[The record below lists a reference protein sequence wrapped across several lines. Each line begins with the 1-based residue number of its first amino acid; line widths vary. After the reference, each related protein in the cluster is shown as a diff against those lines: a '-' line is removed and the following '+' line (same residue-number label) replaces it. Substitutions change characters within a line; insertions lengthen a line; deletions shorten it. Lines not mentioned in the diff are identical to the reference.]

1 MRSFLFFL
9 LSFYFEYS
17 LAAVQVNQTA
27 PNFILTDSW
36 GKEINLSSFKDRV
49 VILEWTNHE
58 CPFVKKHYSTRN
70 MQGTQEVANEERVVW
85 FSIIS
90 SAPGTQGHVSAKE
103 ANVLTVKRGESPS
116 NVLLDPEGDVG
127 RMYGAKT
134 TPHMYIIDQTG
145 ILKYQGA
152 IDDAGGRGFASKD
165 LAKATNFIKK
175 ALEEMKTDVPISS
188 STTKPYGCSI
198 KYKS

>member
-1 MRSFLFFL
+1 MRRFLFFL

-85 FSIIS
+85 FSIVS
-90 SAPGTQGHVSAKE
+90 SAPGTQGHVSGKE
-103 ANVLTVKRGESPS
+103 ANVLTVKRGASPS

-188 STTKPYGCSI
+188 NTTKPYGCSI

>member
-90 SAPGTQGHVSAKE
+90 SAPGTQGHVSAKD
-103 ANVLTVKRGESPS
+103 ANVLTVKRGASPS

-165 LAKATNFIKK
+165 LAKAKNFIKK

-198 KYKS
+198 KYRS

>member
-1 MRSFLFFL
+1 
-9 LSFYFEYS
+9 
-17 LAAVQVNQTA
+17 
-27 PNFILTDSW
+27 
-36 GKEINLSSFKDRV
+36 
-49 VILEWTNHE
+49 
-58 CPFVKKHYSTRN
+58 

-90 SAPGTQGHVSAKE
+90 SAPGTQGHVSGKE
-103 ANVLTVKRGESPS
+103 ANVLTVKRGASPS

-152 IDDAGGRGFASKD
+152 IDDVGGRGFAS
-165 LAKATNFIKK
+165 F
-175 ALEEMKTDVPISS
+175 P
-188 STTKPYGCSI
+188 GC
-198 KYKS
+198 

>member
-1 MRSFLFFL
+1 MRRFLFLL

-90 SAPGTQGHVSAKE
+90 SAPGTQGHVSGKE
-103 ANVLTVKRGESPS
+103 ANVLTVKRGASPS

-188 STTKPYGCSI
+188 NTTKPYGCSI

>member
-1 MRSFLFFL
+1 MRRFLFFL

-90 SAPGTQGHVSAKE
+90 SAPGTQGHVSGKE
-103 ANVLTVKRGESPS
+103 ANVLSVKRGASPS

-188 STTKPYGCSI
+188 KTTKPYGCSI

>member
-1 MRSFLFFL
+1 MRRFLFFL

-90 SAPGTQGHVSAKE
+90 SAPGTQGHVSGKE
-103 ANVLTVKRGESPS
+103 ANVLTVKRGASPS

-188 STTKPYGCSI
+188 NTTKPYGCSI

>member
-1 MRSFLFFL
+1 MRRFLFFL

-90 SAPGTQGHVSAKE
+90 SAPGTQGHVSGKE
-103 ANVLTVKRGESPS
+103 ANVLTVKRGASPS

-188 STTKPYGCSI
+188 KTTKPYGCSI

>member
-1 MRSFLFFL
+1 MRRFLFCL

-85 FSIIS
+85 FSIVS
-90 SAPGTQGHVSAKE
+90 SAPGTQGHVSGKE
-103 ANVLTVKRGESPS
+103 ANVLTVKRGASPS

-188 STTKPYGCSI
+188 NTTKPYGCSI